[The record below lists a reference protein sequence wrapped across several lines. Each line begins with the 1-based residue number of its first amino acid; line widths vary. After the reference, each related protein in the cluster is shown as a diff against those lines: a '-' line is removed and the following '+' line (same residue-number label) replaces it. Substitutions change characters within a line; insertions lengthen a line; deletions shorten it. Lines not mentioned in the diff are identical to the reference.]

1 MKKVRERNENVEV
14 IVANSGNIKEY
25 FEVLSNKMDKLLS
38 KNQPSPDLGDFIFMD
53 EVCSLTNLKKNSIYM
68 LTCHNKIPF
77 IKPAGTKKL
86 MFSRTAV
93 IEWLQTDKTNRTNR
107 WK

>member
-38 KNQPSPDLGDFIFMD
+38 KNQPCLDDFIFID

-68 LTCHNKIPF
+68 LTCHNKIPY

-93 IEWLQTDKTNRTNR
+93 IEWLQADKTNKTD
-107 WK
+107 K